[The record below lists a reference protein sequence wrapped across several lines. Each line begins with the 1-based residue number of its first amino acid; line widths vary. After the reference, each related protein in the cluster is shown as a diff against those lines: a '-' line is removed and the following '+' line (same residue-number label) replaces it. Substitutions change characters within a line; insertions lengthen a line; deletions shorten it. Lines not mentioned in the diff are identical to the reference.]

1 MQSPQC
7 HFNVY
12 ILSVNHELSISFHLQ
27 MNVNESRLRLLVVDS
42 ISSLIT
48 PILGGSGSQGRAL
61 MVAIGYLLKK
71 LAHEHSIAILV
82 LKKFQAIK
90 RVLVL

>member
-1 MQSPQC
+1 
-7 HFNVY
+7 
-12 ILSVNHELSISFHLQ
+12 
-27 MNVNESRLRLLVVDS
+27 
-42 ISSLIT
+42 
-48 PILGGSGSQGRAL
+48 